1 MLAFFPTPYKDE
13 ILYGVCS
20 RYHNRIGNI
29 HHSVTMKELFG
40 EKYRS
45 SKLLFP
51 TALNYL
57 EAELP
62 PLSKISALSLLQN
75 NTPYNY
81 FKAFLPNDRKE
92 SLKDAMLN
100 TDGKNASL
108 VAGLGT
114 DLTMFKYLRFCP
126 ECVKSDVESFGEA
139 FLHTIHQIPGV
150 LICPYHGV
158 ATESSDIP
166 INDLNKSCYNSL
178 DEDICLNYPPTV
190 FSDYVKDKLQL
201 ISNKILEC
209 LNLNYDINLNIIKE
223 VYEDHLIYKGYM
235 HPSGRLYREKIVN
248 DFIEF
253 YGEEVLSLL
262 DYNVILEKKT
272 NWFFRLIK
280 NPETEGNPIRH
291 ILLMLFLGI
300 DFDFEI
306 NNEIKYLPFGLGP
319 WCCLNPVCEH
329 YKKPVIQTA
338 ELKFDSRNDNVAAN
352 FTCECGFKYTRHA
365 PYNPELDKFA
375 YKYILKYGSLWDNK
389 LIEMSTD
396 GRYLLKDVCEALNC
410 SNAVV
415 IRNLKRLGIIPHW
428 ATKGVYSKE
437 AKEFESRSNKPHL
450 KDKHREIWIKA
461 QIDNPSFSVTDLIEK
476 FKGTYKWLNKNDS
489 EWFLENSPKAKPVG
503 SNYNVDWDARDA
515 FLYNVFIGII
525 DNELHKQDIPI
536 RITKTYLFSKSNLR
550 NMSTID
556 INKVPKTK
564 KLIQERC
571 ETIEQY
577 HLRRL
582 KWASAYV
589 FDNGL
594 AQTYENIFYHAKIGQ
609 NYFNKYKDKLI

>member
-1 MLAFFPTPYKDE
+1 MLSFFPTPYKDE
-13 ILYGVCS
+13 ILYGICS

-51 TALNYL
+51 TALSYL
-57 EAELP
+57 ESELP
-62 PLSKISALSLLQN
+62 PFSKISALSLLQN

-81 FKAFLPNDRKE
+81 FKAFLPESRRE
-92 SLKDAMLN
+92 SLKGAMLN
-100 TDGKNASL
+100 NDGKNAAII
-108 VAGLGT
+108 AGLGT
-114 DLTMFKYLRFCP
+114 DLTMFKSLRFCP
-126 ECVKSDVESFGEA
+126 ECVKEDVNQYGEGYW
-139 FLHTIHQIPGV
+139 HIIHQIPGV
-150 LICPYHGV
+150 FICPYHGV
-158 ATESSDIP
+158 ATENSDVP
-166 INDLNKSCYNSL
+166 VNDLNKSSYSSL
-178 DEDICLNYPPTV
+178 DEDKYLNKEVTI
-190 FSDYVKDKLQL
+190 FNDTTKEKLHV
-201 ISNKILEC
+201 ISLKILEC
-209 LNLNYDINLNIIKE
+209 LNLDYRMNLEVMKE
-223 VYEDHLIYKGYM
+223 VYEDYLIYKGYM
-235 HPSGRLYREKIVN
+235 HPSGRLYREKIVT
-248 DFIEF
+248 DFNSF
-253 YGEEVLSLL
+253 YGDEVLSLL
-262 DYNVILEKKT
+262 GYEVLLEKKT
-272 NWFFRLIK
+272 NWFFRVIK
-280 NPETEGNPIRH
+280 NPEAEGNPIRH

-300 DFDFEI
+300 EFDFKV

-319 WCCLNPVCEH
+319 WYCLNPVCEH
-329 YKKPVIQTA
+329 YKQPVIESI

-352 FTCECGFKYTRHA
+352 FACDCGFKYTRHA
-365 PYNPELDKFA
+365 PYNPELDKFS
-375 YKYILKYGSLWDNK
+375 YKYILEYGSLWDNK

-396 GRYLLKDVCEALNC
+396 GHHSLKDVYEALNC

-415 IRNLKRLGIIPHW
+415 IRNLKRLGVIPHW

-437 AKEFESRSNKPHL
+437 AKEFTSRSNKPHL

-461 QIDNPSFSVTDLIEK
+461 QTDNPSFSVTDLIK
-476 FKGTYKWLNKNDS
+476 NFKGTYKWLNKNDS
-489 EWFLENSPKAKPVG
+489 EWLLENSPKAKPVV
-503 SNYNVDWDARDA
+503 SNYNADWDAKDS
-515 FLYNVFIGII
+515 FLYNVFIDII
-525 DNELHKQDIPI
+525 DNELHKKDIPI

-582 KWASAYV
+582 KWASDYV
-589 FDNGL
+589 FNNGL
-594 AQTYENIFYHAKIGQ
+594 TQTYENIFYHAKIGQ